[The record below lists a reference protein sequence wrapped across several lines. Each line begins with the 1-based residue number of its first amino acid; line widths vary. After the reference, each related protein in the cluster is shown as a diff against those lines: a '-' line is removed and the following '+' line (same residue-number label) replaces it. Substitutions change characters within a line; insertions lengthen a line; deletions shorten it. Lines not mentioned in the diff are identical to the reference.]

1 MSTAQDTLTTLLQL
15 PASALMQIGS
25 ALVDGILKYGPSSQ
39 SLSPFCGPRS
49 AEVNDALRSLAST
62 GMKPDALG
70 LLCQG
75 MGRALAERD
84 DAERNIQLVISGPEV
99 PGTPV
104 VDTRTTV
111 MSLFREAVSEVIIS
125 SYVFHEAAEFFQHLA
140 ERHDADPS
148 FRVVFLLDLSH
159 RRSKALEPASILI
172 PAFCTDFRKKHWP
185 GTRLPELW
193 YDPRAFNP
201 AETGGGVLHSKA
213 VIVDGKTA
221 LITSANFTGA
231 AQTRNIEAGVLLRQ
245 SRAVTQLHAYF
256 AGLISTGILR
266 RVYHP

>member
-1 MSTAQDTLTTLLQL
+1 MSAAQDALSTLLQL
-15 PASALMQIGS
+15 PSTALTQMGG
-25 ALVDGILKYGPSSQ
+25 ALIDGILKYGPSSQ
-39 SLSPFCGPRS
+39 SLNPFCGPRS
-49 AEVNDALRSLAST
+49 TAVNEALQSLAAA
-62 GMKPDALG
+62 GMKPAALG
-70 LLCQG
+70 ILCQG
-75 MGRALAERD
+75 IGRALAERD
-84 DAERNIQLVISGPEV
+84 EAERNVQLAISGPEV

-111 MSLFREAVSEVIIS
+111 MSLFHEAVSEVIIS
-125 SYVFHEAAEFFQHLA
+125 SYVFYEAAEFFQHLA
-140 ERHDADPS
+140 ERHDADPL

-159 RRSKALEPASILI
+159 RRTKALEPASVLV

-231 AQTRNIEAGVLLRQ
+231 AQTRNIEAGILLRK

-266 RVYHP
+266 RVFHP